1 MFVKRLALRELEAP
15 AGLLAAV
22 LFALNHAA
30 IAGHEA
36 SVLQRRTKRRL
47 VISQR
52 LRDAV
57 THSAG
62 LARETRTG
70 DGRDH
75 VELAFALGD
84 LERLVDHHAQNRA
97 REVGVAGLAV
107 DRDVALAGLH
117 PNAGNRVLALAG
129 RVGAAELVDLLF
141 ARDGDVCSAGSLRN
155 ACDLAE

>member
-22 LFALNHAA
+22 LLTLNHAA

-36 SVLQRRTKRRL
+36 SVLQRRTKGRL
-47 VISQR
+47 IIGQR
-52 LRDAV
+52 LRDAM

-62 LARETRTG
+62 LAREARTC

-97 REVGVAGLAV
+97 REVRVAGLAV
-107 DRDVALAGLH
+107 DGDIALAGLH
-117 PNAGNRVLALAG
+117 PNARDSVLTLAG
-129 RVGAAELVDLLF
+129 GVGAAELVDLLL
-141 ARDGDVCSAGSLRN
+141 ARDGDVFGAGAFRN